1 MKKIKRIISKFLM
14 LGVIGCLT
22 LVVSVGNAYAG
33 EVSDVKYRT
42 NSKGE
47 LVIEDG
53 EYTTIIGEPIT
64 EVEGLKGEDA
74 VKALQSQS
82 VDPRL
87 SFGVA
92 NAVQFNVR
100 YENPVSKTYPVSVY
114 QGTVKMYSCS
124 AKITLKVSATSDSNK
139 SIKSTIST
147 SNWVKNANYAP
158 IHSTSNSGSVS
169 KIGANTYSSLT
180 VRVTP
185 AGGRT
190 KTFIYTCN
198 NKTLSNLASNTQV
211 GPGYRMQ
218 QYWSLIEM

>member
-1 MKKIKRIISKFLM
+1 M

-22 LVVSVGNAYAG
+22 LVGSVGNAYAG

-64 EVEGLKGEDA
+64 EVEGLKGKDA
-74 VKALQSQS
+74 VE
-82 VDPRL
+82 
-87 SFGVA
+87 
-92 NAVQFNVR
+92 FNVR

-147 SNWVKNANYAP
+147 SNWVKN
-158 IHSTSNSGSVS
+158 I
-169 KIGANTYSSLT
+169 K
-180 VRVTP
+180 
-185 AGGRT
+185 
-190 KTFIYTCN
+190 
-198 NKTLSNLASNTQV
+198 
-211 GPGYRMQ
+211 
-218 QYWSLIEM
+218 

>member
-1 MKKIKRIISKFLM
+1 M

-22 LVVSVGNAYAG
+22 LVGSVGNAYAG

-53 EYTTIIGEPIT
+53 EYTTIIGEPII
-64 EVEGLKGEDA
+64 EVEGLKGKDA
-74 VKALQSQS
+74 VE
-82 VDPRL
+82 
-87 SFGVA
+87 
-92 NAVQFNVR
+92 FNVR

-158 IHSTSNSGSVS
+158 VHSTSNSGAVS

-198 NKTLSNLASNTQV
+198 NKTLSNLASNTQI